1 MRIEIP
7 SLSSQLSEDQIFN
20 AINKNYSQITKVWFN
35 FQMDW
40 MRRSYQSFHDHDK
53 YLIVIYLVNK
63 TLNFY
68 SNNFIK
74 LDFDTYYAKNI
85 LEIPNFNIINIS
97 RDLNITKET
106 ARRKVLELEKLGAI
120 QRKRKKIIINRNV
133 FQFQRPNKSVVEASN
148 LLSKLT
154 ETLSNNG
161 EIDKKITSKN
171 IESYIRKNFTHCWKI
186 FFDMQIPLILNWKK
200 YFNDVE
206 TWHIWGIIAT
216 QKSFRNS
223 SLLLTREKFMEDTF
237 KDTIGGINAMSI
249 AELTGIP
256 RATVV
261 RKINNLLKRKL
272 ISVDE
277 KKLYS
282 PRKTNIKDFTNIHKS
297 NTILLVSFF
306 CKIINLVQSS

>member
-1 MRIEIP
+1 MKSELP
-7 SLSSQLSEDQIFN
+7 SLSNQISEDQIFN

-40 MRRSYQSFHDHDK
+40 MQRSFQSFHDHDK
-53 YLIVIYLVNK
+53 YLIVIYLVHK
-63 TLNFY
+63 TLIFY
-68 SNNFIK
+68 ANNFLK
-74 LDFDTYYAKNI
+74 LDFDTYYNKNL

-97 RDLNITKET
+97 RDLKISKET

-120 QRKRKKIIINRNV
+120 QRKKKKIILNRGV
-133 FQFQRPNKSVVEASN
+133 FKFQRPNKSVTEASY

-161 EIDKKITSKN
+161 EINKKISSKD
-171 IESYIRKNFTHCWKI
+171 IEWYIRKNFTYCWKL

-200 YFNDVE
+200 TFNDIE

-216 QKSFRNS
+216 QKSFKNS
-223 SLLLTREKFMEDTF
+223 SVSLNREKFMEDTF
-237 KDTIGGINAMSI
+237 KEGAGGINAMSI

-261 RKINNLLKRKL
+261 RKISNLSKRKL
-272 ISVDE
+272 VSIDS

-282 PRKTNIKDFTNIHKS
+282 PKKTNVKEFTNIHKS
-297 NTILLVSFF
+297 NTLLLVSFF
-306 CKIINLVQSS
+306 CKIINLIQSN

>member
-1 MRIEIP
+1 MMIEIP
-7 SLSSQLSEDQIFN
+7 SLSKQLSEDQIFN
-20 AINKNYSQITKVWFN
+20 SINKNYTQITKVWFN

-171 IESYIRKNFTHCWKI
+171 IETYIRKNFTHCWKI

-200 YFNDVE
+200 FFNDVE
-206 TWHIWGIIAT
+206 TWHVWGIIAT
-216 QKSFRNS
+216 QKSFRNN

-282 PRKTNIKDFTNIHKS
+282 PRKTNVKDFTNIHKS
-297 NTILLVSFF
+297 NTIMLVSFF
-306 CKIINLVQSS
+306 CKIINLIQSS